1 MAIETNEKSSV
12 RVIVHS
18 FFVVPFLVAA
28 LGVLLFFVWSL
39 LTYEPKGPEE
49 FLADVKIGGA
59 TKRWQSAYELSKQLS
74 DPDSE
79 AVSDRFLA
87 EMASTYEYA
96 LNDPNPRVRQYLL
109 RAMGQT
115 GHPSFVGT
123 ISTALNETD
132 ENVVADAVYALS
144 FYDNLGNSR
153 LIDEMASHASP
164 LVRNRTAI
172 ALGMMKSAKNENSLP
187 SLLSDSEPNVRWNA
201 AVSLAKHGDASG
213 RHELLNLLDRSYFS
227 RFEGVDRYEKEQAM
241 AVAVKAAALL
251 NDDEVNEALQRLSE
265 EDDNLKLRDM
275 ARKALN
281 PQERFDAS

>member
-1 MAIETNEKSSV
+1 MAVEANEKSSV

-28 LGVLLFFVWSL
+28 LGVLLFFIWSL
-39 LTYEPKGPEE
+39 LTYEPKGAEE

-59 TKRWQSAYELSKQLS
+59 TKRWQSAYELSKLLA
-74 DPDSE
+74 DPDAEPVSE
-79 AVSDRFLA
+79 RFVA

-96 LNDPNPRVRQYLL
+96 LSDPNPRVRQYLL

-115 GHPSFVGT
+115 GHPSFVET
-123 ISTALNETD
+123 ISSALNETD

-144 FYDNLGNSR
+144 FYDELGYAR
-153 LIDEMASHASP
+153 LIEKQASHASP

-172 ALGMMKSAKNENSLP
+172 ALGAMESAQSEESLR

-213 RHELLNLLDRSYFS
+213 RKELLNLLDRSYFL
-227 RFEGVDRYEKEQAM
+227 RFEDVDRYEKEQAM
-241 AVAVKAAALL
+241 MVAVKAAALL
-251 NDDEVNEALQRLSE
+251 NDDEVNEALKRLSE
-265 EDDNLKLRDM
+265 KDENLKLRDM
-275 ARKALN
+275 ARKALV

>member
-1 MAIETNEKSSV
+1 M
-12 RVIVHS
+12 
-18 FFVVPFLVAA
+18 VPFLVAA

-74 DPDSE
+74 DPNAE
-79 AVSDRFLA
+79 TVSDRFLA

-187 SLLSDSEPNVRWNA
+187 SLLSDPEPNVRWNA

>member
-1 MAIETNEKSSV
+1 MAIDVNEKSSV

-59 TKRWQSAYELSKQLS
+59 TKRWQSAYELSKQLA
-74 DPDSE
+74 DPDAE
-79 AVSDRFLA
+79 PVSDRFVA

-96 LNDPNPRVRQYLL
+96 VNDPNPRVRQYLL

-115 GHPSFVGT
+115 GHPSFMGT
-123 ISTALNETD
+123 ISSALNETD

-144 FYDNLGNSR
+144 FYDNPDNSR
-153 LIDEMASHASP
+153 LIDQMASHASP

-172 ALGMMKSAKNENSLP
+172 ALGEMKSAKNENSLQ
-187 SLLSDSEPNVRWNA
+187 SLLSDPEPNVRWNA

-227 RFEGVDRYEKEQAM
+227 QFEGVDRYEKEQAM
-241 AVAVKAAALL
+241 MVAVKAASLL
-251 NDDEVNEALQRLSE
+251 NDYEVNQALRRLSE
-265 EDDNLKLRDM
+265 EDENLKLRDM

-281 PQERFDAS
+281 PKDRFDAS